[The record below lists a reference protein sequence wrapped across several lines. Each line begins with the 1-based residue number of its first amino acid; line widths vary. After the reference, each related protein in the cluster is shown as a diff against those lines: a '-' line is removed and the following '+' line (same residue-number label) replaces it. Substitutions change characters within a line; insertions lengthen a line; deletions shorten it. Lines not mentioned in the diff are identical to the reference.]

1 MTMQREILDFY
12 EHPTTMTSAG
22 RHAPRL
28 EALPRGVA
36 VLARAVPGL
45 VIYEYV
51 AKDFYGF
58 EIPEERKAE
67 SHIRRVEAML
77 DRLLAMDD
85 RPLDVARQLDE
96 RLVGICHHF
105 ALLLV
110 AMLRAKGVPARAR
123 GGFGSYFNAP
133 YFEDHWVC
141 EYWNDADTR
150 WVLVDS
156 QMDEVWREKL
166 GIDFDR
172 LDVPRD
178 RFVVAADAWTR
189 CRAGEADAS
198 KFGIFKG
205 DLRGLWFVAGS
216 LVRDLA
222 ALNKTETLPWDVW
235 GAMPD
240 PGDDLDDDQLA
251 FFDRLAALTREPD
264 ASFGELRTLYESDD
278 RVRVPATVW
287 NSVLNR
293 KEAI

>member
-1 MTMQREILDFY
+1 MQSEILNFFK
-12 EHPTTMTSAG
+12 HPTAMTTGG
-22 RHAPRL
+22 RYAPQL
-28 EALPRGVA
+28 KALPGDVA
-36 VLARAVPGL
+36 ALARAVPGL

-51 AKDFYGF
+51 AKDFYGVT
-58 EIPEERKAE
+58 IPDERKAE

-77 DRLLAMDD
+77 DRVLAMDD
-85 RPLDVARQLDE
+85 RPLDAARPLDK

-105 ALLLV
+105 MLLLV

-141 EYWNDADTR
+141 EYWNDAEAR
-150 WVLVDS
+150 WVLVDP

-166 GIDFDR
+166 AIDFDP

-178 RFVVAADAWTR
+178 RFVVAADAWSR
-189 CRAGEADAS
+189 CREGKADSS

-205 DLRGLWFVAGS
+205 DLRGLWFIAGS

-222 ALNKTETLPWDVW
+222 ALNKTEVLPWDAW

-240 PGDDLDDDQLA
+240 PDEQLDGDELA

-264 ASFGELRTLYESDD
+264 TRFGEMRTLYESDD
-278 RVRVPATVW
+278 RIRVPATVW